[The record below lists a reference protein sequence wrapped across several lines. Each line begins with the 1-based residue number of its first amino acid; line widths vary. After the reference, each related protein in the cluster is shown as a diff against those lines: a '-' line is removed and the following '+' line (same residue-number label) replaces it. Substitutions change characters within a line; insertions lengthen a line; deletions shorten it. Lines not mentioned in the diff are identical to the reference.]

1 MEDKKR
7 QQLLDLLL
15 NASEPIKG
23 QSLAEHLEV
32 SRQAVVQYIAII
44 RASGV
49 NVIATHTGYMI
60 PKLPENA
67 EHIKTI
73 YSTHEDE
80 HIREE
85 LEIIVDMGGK
95 IIDVIVEHPVYGEII
110 CPINIKSRYEIDN
123 FLDDLEKHNA
133 KPLSVLTGGHH
144 RHTIEVPSEKVY
156 QLIVDKLREK
166 NYID

>member
-1 MEDKKR
+1 MDDGKR
-7 QQLLDLLL
+7 QQLLELLQVS
-15 NASEPIKG
+15 SEPIKG
-23 QSLAEHLEV
+23 QVLAEKLQV

-60 PKLPENA
+60 PKLPTQGEK
-67 EHIKTI
+67 IKTI
-73 YSTHEDE
+73 YSVHEDE

-110 CPINIKSRYEIDN
+110 CPLNINSRYEIEK
-123 FLDDLEKHNA
+123 FIGELDKHQA
-133 KPLSVLTGGHH
+133 KPLSVLTGGSH
-144 RHTIEVPSEKVY
+144 RHTIEVPSDEVY
-156 QLIVDKLREK
+156 EMIVKKLKDKK
-166 NYID
+166 YIE

>member
-133 KPLSVLTGGHH
+133 KLLSVLTGGHH

>member
-123 FLDDLEKHNA
+123 FLDDLEKHKA